1 MQNRKFI
8 VAEFMTVADMIYSRN
23 TKILTY
29 FTAEKGSKIKEEQ
42 YEEKNRIRITGKPY
56 GNQHARRLW
65 KQLRQL
71 KQLRCRKHRRRHH
84 LCIRYRS
91 R

>member
-1 MQNRKFI
+1 MC
-8 VAEFMTVADMIYSRN
+8 RN

-29 FTAEKGSKIKEEQ
+29 FTAGKGSKIKEEQ

-65 KQLRQL
+65 KQLGQL
-71 KQLRCRKHRRRHH
+71 K
-84 LCIRYRS
+84 
-91 R
+91 